1 MTQVDVLIIGAG
13 AAGLFCAGVAAQ
25 QGLNVLLLDHYPKVA
40 FAKKAI
46 GIVTVSSGAMGGMRA
61 AMHLQQFILA
71 LWAIPSPQML
81 LVSSVQ
87 NKFDEQGHLLDENY
101 TKNIDTFL
109 DEFLWLAKAL
119 KNAR

>member
-1 MTQVDVLIIGAG
+1 
-13 AAGLFCAGVAAQ
+13 
-25 QGLNVLLLDHYPKVA
+25 
-40 FAKKAI
+40 
-46 GIVTVSSGAMGGMRA
+46 
-61 AMHLQQFILA
+61 
-71 LWAIPSPQML
+71 PSPQML